1 MGAAETAAS
10 RKTGPRPG
18 VPLKTRD
25 RILEASLQLFNEGG
39 LAVVSTNRIATEVG
53 MSPGN
58 LYYHFKNKE
67 RIVDSLVR
75 RFELRAEPIAVSLP
89 TVRSVDDLW
98 LSLHLMIEVIHAF
111 RFVFRDADF
120 LIREYPGARVRVRR
134 FTGSALEA
142 TRLMCANLAACNVL
156 EAAPEARDAIAFQ
169 IVFTAACGF
178 MFSKLLPSEDIAA
191 AADPGRAA
199 YQILTLLTPYLDAD
213 SRHYILYLRSK
224 YRT

>member
-1 MGAAETAAS
+1 MGAAESAAS
-10 RKTGPRPG
+10 SKAWSPPG

-25 RILEASLQLFNEGG
+25 RILDTSLRLFNDGG
-39 LAVVSTNRIATEVG
+39 LAVVSTNRIATEVAI
-53 MSPGN
+53 SPGN

-75 RFELRAEPIAVSLP
+75 RFELRAEPITASLP
-89 TVRSVDDLW
+89 TVSSVDDLW
-98 LSLHLMIEVIHAF
+98 LSLHLMIELIHAF

-134 FTGSALEA
+134 FTGSTLEA
-142 TRLMCANLAACNVL
+142 SRLMCANLAACNVL
-156 EAAPEARDAIAFQ
+156 QVAPEGRDAIAFQ
-169 IVFTAACGF
+169 IVFTASCGF
-178 MFSKLLPSEDIAA
+178 MFSKLLPNEDLA